1 MARPLPVLGAAL
13 TLDMLARH
21 RDWVLSAPRDLE
33 IQSFASARALS
44 GDMRPLIDRARGLL
58 DGHSGRLGLHG
69 PFLGFAIDAYD
80 PDVAEVVRRRML
92 ACLDACAAL
101 GADQMVIH
109 SPVTIWD
116 HSNHLAEPAEEPI
129 QIERVRWLMAPVI
142 ARAEAEGVT
151 LVIENVEDIDPA
163 ARCRLADALNSP
175 AVAVS
180 LDTGH
185 AHYAHRL
192 AGAPPVDV
200 FIHAA
205 GKRLQHVHLQDTDGY
220 ADRHWHPGEGDLN
233 WRSVFAALGSL
244 RQMPRLILEV
254 NDQRG
259 LLRGAEHLA
268 AMGLAI

>member
-13 TLDMLARH
+13 TLDMLALH
-21 RDWVLSAPRDLE
+21 RDWVLSAPRDVEL
-33 IQSFASARALS
+33 QSFASARVLS
-44 GDMRPLIDRARGLL
+44 GDMAPLLDRARGLL
-58 DGHSGRLGLHG
+58 DGHTGRLGLHG

-80 PDVAEVVRRRML
+80 PDVAEVVRRRMM
-92 ACLDACAAL
+92 ACLEACDAL

-129 QIERVRWLMAPVI
+129 QIERVRWVMAPVI
-142 ARAEAEGVT
+142 KRAEDQGVT

-163 ARCRLADALNSP
+163 ARCRLADALKSP

-185 AHYAHRL
+185 AQYAHRL

-200 FIHAA
+200 FVHAA
-205 GKRLQHVHLQDTDGY
+205 GKRLRHVHLQDTDGY
-220 ADRHWHPGEGDLN
+220 ADRHWHPGDGELH
-233 WRSVFAALGSL
+233 WRSVFAALSTL
-244 RQMPRLILEV
+244 RDTPRLILEV
-254 NDQRG
+254 NDIRG
-259 LLRGAEHLA
+259 LRRGADYLVGL
-268 AMGLAI
+268 GLAQ